1 MKTLDGASR
10 RPKGPVSDMGDEARV
25 QEMLREISTLFQ
37 DAYQVLTRAK
47 CRVTAMASFN
57 RAMTLLEE
65 LERHPDPEVASG
77 AKKAHAAGR
86 EAVGKDKS
94 LHK

>member
-1 MKTLDGASR
+1 
-10 RPKGPVSDMGDEARV
+10 MGDEARV
-25 QEMLREISTLFQ
+25 QEMLREIAKLFQ

-57 RAMTLLEE
+57 QAMTLLEE

-94 LHK
+94 LHSKLRTYAALWSQEG